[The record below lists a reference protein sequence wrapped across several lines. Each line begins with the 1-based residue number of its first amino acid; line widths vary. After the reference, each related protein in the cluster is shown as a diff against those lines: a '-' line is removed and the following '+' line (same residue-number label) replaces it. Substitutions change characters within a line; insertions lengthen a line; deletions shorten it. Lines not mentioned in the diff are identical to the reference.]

1 MEVKIGVI
9 YSPKE
14 LALELDGSV
23 GDIAAQFEKAV
34 ADGVP
39 MLWLQDV
46 KGRRVGVPADKLAY
60 VEISSDEQDHRVG
73 FGR

>member
-1 MEVKIGVI
+1 MEVTIGVI

-14 LALELDGSV
+14 LNIELDGAID
-23 GDIAAQFEKAV
+23 DIASQFEKAV
-34 ADGVP
+34 GDGIP

-60 VEISSDEQDHRVG
+60 VEISSEEGEHHVG